1 MKKSSLFS
9 LCNID
14 SQKVQLLLVL
24 LTMALFVIGAAAP
37 GITSPPGQ

>member
-1 MKKSSLFS
+1 MKKSFLIS
-9 LCNID
+9 LCTVD
-14 SQKVQLLLVL
+14 SRKIQMLLVL